1 MAEYSQN
8 SDVKK
13 EEVDNSKEDKDVKR
27 ALSEMAGT
35 LRTSMFAVHA
45 GPLLNTTLKLLNS
58 CCVAKRK
65 NEIHFP

>member
-13 EEVDNSKEDKDVKR
+13 EKREITVRKIRMRKELCQKWLGHD
-27 ALSEMAGT
+27 
-35 LRTSMFAVHA
+35 LRTSMFAVRA

-65 NEIHFP
+65 E